1 MSDSIS
7 RLMDGDLEDG
17 DVAGVCGRMRQAD
30 AVSTWVCYHV
40 IGEALRGAGGAP
52 PHLGRGFAARLA
64 SEPTIIAPSSM
75 RSRPMPTAWAA
86 AATVAAVAVVG
97 WVAYATLDTTP
108 TAVAR
113 AREAATLGAAQ
124 VRPQPVPADYLLAHR
139 EYSPTTPMEGIGP
152 MLRAASAES
161 ADVRP

>member
-17 DVAGVCGRMRQAD
+17 DVAGVCGRMRQPD
-30 AVSTWVCYHV
+30 AVSTWVWYHV
-40 IGEALRGAGGAP
+40 IGEAIRGDRGAP
-52 PHLGRGFAARLA
+52 PHLTRGFAARLA
-64 SEPTIIAPSSM
+64 SEPTIIAPSSI
-75 RSRPMPTAWAA
+75 RSRPMPMAWAA

-97 WVAYATLDTTP
+97 WVAYATLDTAP
-108 TAVAR
+108 TTIAR
-113 AREAATLGAAQ
+113 AREAATLRAAQ

-152 MLRAASAES
+152 MLKAAAAES
-161 ADVRP
+161 ADARP